1 MKEIRVLTSEE
12 LARFVSI
19 AANAYPR
26 FGWHDPDKRKPLLRR
41 LRAMHQDDPSV
52 RFVGLFREGQLL
64 GGMRLHD
71 FSMNLSGAMTPVG
84 GVGMVAVDLLHK
96 KQHVAKEL
104 LEYFLRTYRAQDA
117 PLALLYPFRPDFYRK
132 MGFGYGPKKN
142 RYRLQPAALPRGDRP
157 THLRY
162 LTKDDVPALLACY
175 ERYAQRT
182 HGMIARTERD
192 FERLLG
198 KSELRVIGYET
209 DGVIQGYMAFTFA
222 SACDENFLRNDLHV
236 VELLYASR
244 EPLAEFL
251 TFLAIQHDQVERVV
265 IDTFDSA
272 FHVLLDDPRNGDPT
286 LIRSVYH
293 PTNVQG
299 VGLMYRVLDV
309 PTLFAALRHH
319 NFGGQTCRLRI
330 TLEDTFLPEN
340 AGSTVVTF
348 DAGHATVTDNAHADV
363 DLHVNVA
370 DFSSLIVGAVD
381 FERLYTYGRAQVSDV
396 EYLETIQRLFAVARP
411 PICMTGF

>member
-1 MKEIRVLTSEE
+1 MKEIRVLASEE
-12 LARFVSI
+12 LPTFISI

-26 FGWHDPDKRKPLLRR
+26 FGWHVPDKRKPLLQR
-41 LRAMHQDDPSV
+41 LRTRHEDDPSV
-52 RFVGLFREGQLL
+52 RFVGLFRDGQLL

-71 FSMNLSGAMTPVG
+71 FSMNLFGTMTSVG

-104 LEYFLRTYRAQDA
+104 LEYFLRTYRAQGA
-117 PLALLYPFRPDFYRK
+117 SLALLYPFRPDFYRK
-132 MGFGYGPKKN
+132 MGFGYGPKKS
-142 RYRLQPAALPRGDRP
+142 RYRVRPAALPRGNRP

-162 LTKDDVPALLACY
+162 LTQADVPALLACY
-175 ERYAQRT
+175 QRYARRT
-182 HGMIARTERD
+182 HGMIARTKRD
-192 FERLLG
+192 IERLLS
-198 KSELRVIGYET
+198 KSELRVIGYEAH
-209 DGVIQGYMAFTFA
+209 GAIQGYMAFTFA
-222 SACDENFLRNDLHV
+222 STCDENFLCNDLHV
-236 VELLYASR
+236 VELLHASR

-265 IDTFDSA
+265 VDTFDDV
-272 FHVLLDDPRNGDPT
+272 FHVLLDDPRNGDPA

-309 PTLFAALRHH
+309 PALFAALRHH

-340 AGSTVVTF
+340 AGSTVVAF
-348 DAGHATVTDNAHADV
+348 DAGHATVTGATDADV
-363 DLHVNVA
+363 EIRVNVA
-370 DFSSLIVGAVD
+370 DLSSLVVGAVD
-381 FERLYTYGRAQVSDV
+381 FERLYTYGRAQISDLD
-396 EYLETIQRLFAVARP
+396 YLETLQRLFAVARP

>member
-1 MKEIRVLTSEE
+1 MTDIRVLTAKE
-12 LARFVSI
+12 LDAFTRI

-26 FGWHDPDKRKPLLRR
+26 FGWYDPDRRASLLQR
-41 LRAMHQDDPSV
+41 LRAMHEDDPSV
-52 RFVGLFREGQLL
+52 RFVGLFRDGRLL

-71 FSMNLSGAMTPVG
+71 FSMNFFGAMMPVG

-96 KQHVAKEL
+96 KQHVGKEL
-104 LEYFLRTYRAQDA
+104 LEYFLRTCRAQNA

-132 MGFGYGPKKN
+132 MGFGYGPKKS
-142 RYRLQPAALPRGDRP
+142 RYRVHPDALLRGDHP
-157 THLRY
+157 VHLRY
-162 LTKDDVPALLACY
+162 LSKDDVPALLACY
-175 ERYAQRT
+175 QHYAQQT

-198 KSELRVIGYET
+198 KSEIRVIGYEA

-222 SACDENFLRNDLHV
+222 STCDENFLRNDLHV
-236 VELLYASR
+236 AELLYESR
-244 EPLAEFL
+244 ESLAELL
-251 TFLAIQHDQVERVV
+251 TFLAIQRDQVER
-265 IDTFDSA
+265 IIIETLDDD
-272 FHVLLDDPRNGDPT
+272 FHFLLDDPRNDDPA
-286 LIRSVYH
+286 LINSVYH

-309 PTLFAALRHH
+309 SALFTALRHH

-340 AGSTVVTF
+340 AGSTLVAF
-348 DAGHATVTDNAHADV
+348 GAGHATVIDTADADV
-363 DLHVNVA
+363 DIHLNVA
-370 DFSSLIVGAVD
+370 DFSSLVVGAVD
-381 FERLYTYGRAQVSDV
+381 FKRLHTYGRAQISDV
-396 EYLETIQRLFAVARP
+396 EYLETIQRLFAAARP